1 MLDSYKV
8 LGAMLALESFSA
20 ADLAQFSKVDIET
33 VRNVIRGREYLL
45 ERASQQSEAGRGGR
59 FVEYRLRPDKVA
71 ELRKSIRRAFNSA
84 CIEDPPP
91 TREAGVQKLP
101 LNLLAAEDLLIWE
114 HPGTRSLEERRLL
127 EIIHT
132 ELEASYKELRALS
145 PDESNPAVIRLL
157 RHLEPLLWNN
167 LQEAIDSTAITIGGR
182 PRGFNVIVIGG
193 GTFRAMIASSLFL
206 NDETHSLRIRVL
218 DSGPFV
224 LPEHVQN
231 MPFPGGSPD
240 PRVPWDS
247 HPALEY
253 TGLYYAIGGRSLVW
267 GGWSP
272 EMLNQELRNWPSS
285 VVAAL
290 KDSYFRQSSDQIG
303 ASDSNDFN
311 YCRLH
316 LALRRQLFDGVSTL
330 GNARH
335 AINLAALPDHP
346 AVRYAVSLAAAVVSL
361 GRGTMIATT
370 TGITDAQLRELLGLR
385 PTDTTPRS
393 EMLNLMKLEAPLAMQ
408 ARGESRLFP
417 FNKFST
423 VPELIKV
430 ARMSVDEIG
439 GVGSEADARKRL
451 MIVPKVRFLDIIT
464 ETQADNWV
472 RVTGVRVKDTDGL
485 EKVIPVAPPSNG
497 RQSAVV
503 IALGTIEST
512 RLAINTF
519 KDSLSWRAAQRMGKN
534 LITHL
539 RSNLTIRIPKT
550 SLISLPLPAQTSLQA
565 SALFVKG
572 KANIAGEDRFFHL
585 QITASG
591 LNKLGQDSETELF
604 KKIPDTEQLDTMLRA
619 DDSHVVIALRG
630 IGEMTPQNPDS
641 FIRLSLTKTENFRSI
656 AEVTL
661 ADVKTGTSNTAQSN
675 IDKKTWDA
683 MDNLADEIALIFA
696 NGKPFELLITEE
708 GN

>member
-1 MLDSYKV
+1 
-8 LGAMLALESFSA
+8 
-20 ADLAQFSKVDIET
+20 
-33 VRNVIRGREYLL
+33 
-45 ERASQQSEAGRGGR
+45 
-59 FVEYRLRPDKVA
+59 
-71 ELRKSIRRAFNSA
+71 
-84 CIEDPPP
+84 
-91 TREAGVQKLP
+91 
-101 LNLLAAEDLLIWE
+101 
-114 HPGTRSLEERRLL
+114 
-127 EIIHT
+127 
-132 ELEASYKELRALS
+132 
-145 PDESNPAVIRLL
+145 
-157 RHLEPLLWNN
+157 
-167 LQEAIDSTAITIGGR
+167 
-182 PRGFNVIVIGG
+182 
-193 GTFRAMIASSLFL
+193 
-206 NDETHSLRIRVL
+206 
-218 DSGPFV
+218 
-224 LPEHVQN
+224 
-231 MPFPGGSPD
+231 
-240 PRVPWDS
+240 
-247 HPALEY
+247 
-253 TGLYYAIGGRSLVW
+253 
-267 GGWSP
+267 
-272 EMLNQELRNWPSS
+272 
-285 VVAAL
+285 
-290 KDSYFRQSSDQIG
+290 
-303 ASDSNDFN
+303 
-311 YCRLH
+311 
-316 LALRRQLFDGVSTL
+316 
-330 GNARH
+330 
-335 AINLAALPDHP
+335 
-346 AVRYAVSLAAAVVSL
+346 
-361 GRGTMIATT
+361 MIATT

-408 ARGESRLFP
+408 ARAESGLFP
-417 FNKFST
+417 LNKFST

-430 ARMSVDEIG
+430 ARMAVDEIG

-451 MIVPKVRFLDIIT
+451 MIVPKVRVLDIIT

-696 NGKPFELLITEE
+696 NGKPFEILRTKEGKTVSMPAGATVIDMKSAHPYPDRRDGEGSTHHDAGTLWMGDDRATSVTNEFGRIHDTTNCYVAAPAIFPSLGSPTPMLTGVALTRRTADLLIAHVLPRAIVKSASGTGFTALFDGTEATFKNWKFAGANKGQGFAFVNGEMVSYGSADFSLLYFASQAFADFHLRLQFRVFDPANCTSGVFIRMLNPLQKLPDRLALRAAEE
-708 GN
+708 GAPVDVNPAWNGVFSGFEVQIDDNARGDVNKDYYGRKPEPDGLFKNRTGAIYRIPAGDQIIHIGGHDQVVQKYQPGPATRLGVWMQYDIRAIGNHYEVTLTDTETGASVRTSVFDNTDKERGMATINGAPAGYIGIQSYPGSPIAFRNIWIMKV